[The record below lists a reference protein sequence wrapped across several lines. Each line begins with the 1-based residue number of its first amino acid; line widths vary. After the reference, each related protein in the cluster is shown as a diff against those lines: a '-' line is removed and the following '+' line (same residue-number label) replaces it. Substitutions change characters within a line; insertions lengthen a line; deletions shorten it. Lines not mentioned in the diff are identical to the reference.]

1 MIVMMDLWSKYATD
15 NLEDVLPFHH
25 ADYKASSSRRMWRW
39 CRGGAGCRE
48 RLSSGSRRDPP
59 ESFAVEKVKVKSWQY
74 WHIIKQQEQDI
85 VKKWKWFQT
94 LSYFFREYKP
104 PWTVIAQIL
113 IHTCLKMT
121 KMIMIGVMTVM
132 MMAMLKLAT
141 EMTHLQWD
149 SSSKSLTNKNLGKK
163 IRLISLLQEKAAHLQ
178 LFFVALHSKGFIET
192 SILAPNGHPDQRPI
206 VLNAKNLLN

>member
-1 MIVMMDLWSKYATD
+1 MQDCTLQAFQARRHSRTSFASPAPGFEMIVMMDLWSKYATD

-25 ADYKASSSRRMWRW
+25 ADYKASSSRRRWRW

-59 ESFAVEKVKVKSWQY
+59 EPFAVEKVKVESWQY

-85 VKKWKWFQT
+85 VKKWKWFQI

-113 IHTCLKMT
+113 IHTCLKMM

-132 MMAMLKLAT
+132 MMAMPQFTA

-149 SSSKSLTNKNLGKK
+149 SSSKCFTNKNLGKK
-163 IRLISLLQEKAAHLQ
+163 IRLI
-178 LFFVALHSKGFIET
+178 
-192 SILAPNGHPDQRPI
+192 
-206 VLNAKNLLN
+206 

>member
-25 ADYKASSSRRMWRW
+25 ADCKASSSRRRWRW

-59 ESFAVEKVKVKSWQY
+59 EPFSVEKVKVEKWQY
-74 WHIIKQQEQDI
+74 WNIIKQQQQDFI
-85 VKKWKWFQT
+85 EEWKWLQT

-113 IHTCLKMT
+113 IHACLKMMMM
-121 KMIMIGVMTVM
+121 KMILIWVMTVM
-132 MMAMLKLAT
+132 MRAMLNSAT

-163 IRLISLLQEKAAHLQ
+163 
-178 LFFVALHSKGFIET
+178 
-192 SILAPNGHPDQRPI
+192 DQTDIIITRESCPPPI
-206 VLNAKNLLN
+206 VFRCPPQ